1 MDVQRAAN
9 VYHTDHALLFIVVI
23 ITLLVMMLVS
33 ATLYASCVL
42 GRAVSMNSLEIAK
55 TFNAPLLA
63 IDVFRLGSLLDGGR
77 VVRSVDNVHCPN
89 VVRENTLERI
99 HGYLKTE
106 STCARSSG

>member
-1 MDVQRAAN
+1 MDVLRAAN

-63 IDVFRLGSLLDGGR
+63 IEDSNNDNKGL
-77 VVRSVDNVHCPN
+77 VRSLDTKPFGIV
-89 VVRENTLERI
+89 L
-99 HGYLKTE
+99 
-106 STCARSSG
+106 SRSLRSMYQWLV

>member
-63 IDVFRLGSLLDGGR
+63 IEDSNNDNKGLVKSLDAKPIDIVLSRSLRSMYQWLG
-77 VVRSVDNVHCPN
+77 
-89 VVRENTLERI
+89 
-99 HGYLKTE
+99 
-106 STCARSSG
+106 